1 MKTSKNAVKRRCF
14 EKHLRWRA
22 QFFFEIK
29 EVCKVSCIKIFLW
42 SIVAQKCTN
51 ILIFYIFEYGA
62 EYGGECSAESGAK

>member
-1 MKTSKNAVKRRCF
+1 M
-14 EKHLRWRA
+14 
-22 QFFFEIK
+22 
-29 EVCKVSCIKIFLW
+29 CKVSCIKIFLW

>member
-1 MKTSKNAVKRRCF
+1 MQLKGDVSKSICDGEHK
-14 EKHLRWRA
+14 
-22 QFFFEIK
+22 FFFEIK